1 MYNDFMKK
9 VLFICAG
16 NVARSQMAEAF
27 YNKFTN
33 SSNAISAGILDFTPA
48 KYGHP
53 IAEVVKIMS
62 EEGID
67 ISQKKVKTVTVDMV
81 TNVDQIYVLCPEEK
95 IPEFITKNNNVK
107 YWNIEDPFD
116 SSFENFRVVR
126 NKIKEKIEKL
136 LQNL

>member
-1 MYNDFMKK
+1 MYNDFMEK

-27 YNKFTN
+27 YNKFTS
-33 SSNAISAGILDFTPA
+33 SSNATSAGILDFTPA

-53 IAEVVKIMS
+53 IAEVIKIMS

-67 ISQKKVKTVTVDMV
+67 VSQKIVKTITVDMV

-95 IPEFITKNNNVK
+95 IPDFIAKSNKVT
-107 YWNIEDPFD
+107 YWDIEDPFD
-116 SSFENFRVVR
+116 SSIENFRVVR
-126 NKIKEKIEKL
+126 NKIKGKIEKL